1 MISVTIQLPNVEL
14 GADWGD
20 LVSRAHPNVFMSPAA
35 LRAADLTMFAK
46 LHVLLAWDEAA
57 RPRRLVGLW
66 ALQERRTWSFGPT
79 VLDALPFEYAFLS
92 SPVIDKDVVAAVMPA
107 FLKAVADAPT
117 LPRVIMMKSLDTEA
131 ASFRPL
137 VDAVEARGGRAL
149 TIKTESRPVIWRDT
163 TDKPSSERRK
173 KLRQCWKRMSAI
185 GVTAMVAVTEPDA
198 VALAVETFLDLEFKS
213 WKGAAG
219 TALLC
224 REEDAT
230 FVRRMIGD
238 LAAQGQAM
246 VESLQIDGRTI
257 ATQILLLSGMMAYT
271 WKTAFDQAFAK
282 FSPGAVMIDKLTER
296 LFASSTITG
305 IDSCSVEGSFM
316 GELWRDRRAMADV
329 LVKVRPGLSISFWME
344 AVAQVGRERLKQWRD
359 RIVAIQAARRA
370 KRAVAAPAVEASPH
384 RKPIATDVA
393 TTNPLPRQHASPSI
407 VATGLPGEAARA
419 ARSNA

>member
-1 MISVTIQLPNVEL
+1 MISVTIQSPNVEL
-14 GADWGD
+14 GADWDD

-35 LRAADLTMFAK
+35 LRAADATHFAK
-46 LHVLLAWDEAA
+46 LHVLLAWDEDT

-66 ALQERRTWSFGPT
+66 AMQERRRWPFWPA

-92 SPVIDKDVVAAVMPA
+92 SPVIDKDVTADVMPA
-107 FLKAVADAPT
+107 FFKAIAAAPDM
-117 LPRVIMMKSLDTEA
+117 PRVILMKSLDTEA
-131 ASFRPL
+131 ASYSPMIQSI
-137 VDAVEARGGRAL
+137 EARGGRAL

-163 TDKPSSERRK
+163 TEKPSSERRK
-173 KLRQCWKRMSAI
+173 KLRQGWKRMSAI
-185 GVTAMVAVTEPDA
+185 GVTAMVAVTEPEA

-224 REEDAT
+224 RDEDAT

-238 LAAQGQAM
+238 LAVQGHAM

-271 WKTAFDQAFAK
+271 WKTAFDQAYAK

-296 LFASSTITG
+296 LFATSRITG

-329 LVKVRPGLSISFWME
+329 LVKVRPGFSISFYAE
-344 AVAQVGRERLKQWRD
+344 AAGQVGRERLKQWRD
-359 RIVAIQAARRA
+359 RLVAMQAARRI
-370 KRAVAAPAVEASPH
+370 KRAVPAPVGAPASQGRQPDSAVSVTTLLHHERAAPS
-384 RKPIATDVA
+384 IADMAHPADTA
-393 TTNPLPRQHASPSI
+393 K
-407 VATGLPGEAARA
+407 A